1 MLVLRLWGIMLRL
14 RLGLLDLALLDWLGL
29 AEGAFQ
35 LAFVD
40 HVLVL
45 VGLGVDLL
53 LLESCARVLD
63 HHDFGLRLGRV
74 KVAFR
79 IGHSGAASG
88 DLLGAHIEPGA

>member
-1 MLVLRLWGIMLRL
+1 
-14 RLGLLDLALLDWLGL
+14 LG
-29 AEGAFQ
+29 
-35 LAFVD
+35 FVD

-53 LLESCARVLD
+53 LLGSGARALD

-79 IGHSGAASG
+79 IGHSGAASHLRRVG
-88 DLLGAHIEPGA
+88 DLL